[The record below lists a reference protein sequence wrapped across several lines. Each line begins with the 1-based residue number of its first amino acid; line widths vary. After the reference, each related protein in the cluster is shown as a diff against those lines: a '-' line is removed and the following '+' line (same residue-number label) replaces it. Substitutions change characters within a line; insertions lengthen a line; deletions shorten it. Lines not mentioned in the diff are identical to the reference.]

1 MDHTS
6 YHAAEAAGR
15 EARMVQT
22 FEVIVR
28 GRLSVELAHALD
40 GFTVAF
46 RESGVTSI
54 VGPVIDQ
61 PRLLALLGA
70 FDDLH
75 IEVISVNPVA
85 EPESPEQGDDERST
99 PH

>member
-1 MDHTS
+1 
-6 YHAAEAAGR
+6 
-15 EARMVQT
+15 MVQT

-28 GRLSVELAHALD
+28 GRLSAELAGALD
-40 GFTVAF
+40 GFTVGL
-46 RESGVTSI
+46 REGGVTSI

-85 EPESPEQGDDERST
+85 DR
-99 PH
+99 